1 MKQEIIEWTVSAAIS
16 ATLIMGNE
24 SAQQFA
30 YYVCLIF
37 NVLGWLTFWTATN
50 KETAQKL
57 TSALYIRIPMT
68 GLQVCALVF
77 SGSPL
82 LAASVTVCSLFII
95 ALAFGALKK

>member
-1 MKQEIIEWTVSAAIS
+1 MKQKIIAWAISVAIS
-16 ATLIMGNE
+16 ATLIMGSE

-37 NVLGWLTFWTATN
+37 NVMGWLTFWAATN

-57 TSALYIRIPMT
+57 TSTLYISIPMA
-68 GLQVCALVF
+68 GLQVYALVF